1 MATLGGCIVR
11 RACKL
16 RRILPR
22 IMVSKVPA
30 PIGVHLAYTG
40 TLMQQTNGN
49 HRKLS
54 YQKWNGEWGDNQSIN
69 REVIIQPEL

>member
-1 MATLGGCIVR
+1 
-11 RACKL
+11 
-16 RRILPR
+16 
-22 IMVSKVPA
+22 MVSKVPA